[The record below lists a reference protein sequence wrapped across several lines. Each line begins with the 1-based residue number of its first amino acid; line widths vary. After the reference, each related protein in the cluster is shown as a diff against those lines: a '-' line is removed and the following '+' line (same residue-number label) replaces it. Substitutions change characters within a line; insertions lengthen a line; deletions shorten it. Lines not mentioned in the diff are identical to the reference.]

1 MENNENKMVFE
12 DISSSSPSA
21 IKKAVKK
28 TEKVVK
34 KTGKV
39 AKDTA
44 KKVKKASD
52 LYGTLTYENLD
63 KVIKIISYVVAI
75 GVFLIFLGAAALVY
89 FLDHALIFLSALILL
104 VGAAI
109 ALIFLYLIFAQG
121 LILSQNNEILKKL
134 DK

>member
-12 DISSSSPSA
+12 DISSSSPNT
-21 IKKAVKK
+21 IKKA
-28 TEKVVK
+28 VK

-104 VGAAI
+104 AGAAI

-121 LILSQNNEILKKL
+121 LILSQNNEILKRL

>member
-39 AKDTA
+39 AKATA
-44 KKVKKASD
+44 KKVKKVSD
-52 LYGTLTYENLD
+52 LYGTLNYENLD

-75 GVFLIFLGAAALVY
+75 GVFLIFLAAAALVY
-89 FLDHALIFLSALILL
+89 VLDHALIFLSALILL
-104 VGAAI
+104 AGAAI

-121 LILSQNNEILKKL
+121 LIISQNNEILKRL